1 MSAPKR
7 VPVLFSKHYR
17 SPGNGEFT
25 SGMVAGFEEEEARR
39 LVESGIALPY
49 LSPEEAA
56 LKAAHEREEAEF
68 YQRQRDE
75 AARAEEEA
83 AAIEARKAEEAK
95 AAAPTPPGPVAHAES
110 PEVVTPPEAI
120 TITMSGEGTAHPPE
134 TKKKKGKA

>member
-75 AARAEEEA
+75 ARRAEEEA
-83 AAIEARKAEEAK
+83 AAIAARKAEEAK
-95 AAAPTPPGPVAHAES
+95 AATPGPVAHAES
-110 PEVVTPPEAI
+110 PVVVDPPEAI
-120 TITMSGEGTAHPPE
+120 SITMSGEGTAHPPE

>member
-1 MSAPKR
+1 MSEPKR
-7 VPVLFSKHYR
+7 VPVLISKFYR
-17 SPGNGEFT
+17 SPGNGEFLP
-25 SGMVAGFEEEEARR
+25 GMVAGFPEEEAQAM
-39 LVESGIALPY
+39 VAKGIAVPY
-49 LSPEEAA
+49 LSPEEAT
-56 LKAAHEREEAEF
+56 LKAAHEREESEF

-110 PEVVTPPEAI
+110 PVVVDPPEAI
-120 TITMSGEGTAHPPE
+120 SITMSGEGTAHPPE